1 MANSAHISA
10 YWKKFTVVTSEI
22 NNPSVAWKTI
32 AKEVR
37 QITAEVPGTPAT
49 ELEEEVPAIPATYRL
64 NVYPINLNDKG
75 AKKPDIEIG
84 YKLMDYI
91 GQVYDI
97 IALNGLTIDVSDILL
112 SGYCPPSGRPAMVY
126 KESSNPLPPV
136 VPVGETRWVVTS
148 ASCLLDGNGINTGQ
162 QEVKKKKQ
170 KYNTE
175 TEAWEDVGETTTDI
189 ITNTSACPLPAPDPY
204 RIAHMVGKSYNTLL
218 ATEIS
223 YSSSVIISSNTA
235 SGYNYFYV
243 STPTVFGKP
252 TIKDDMGSDISY
264 QLVSG
269 GSDNK
274 AGYQPNTV
282 WKLSGL
288 FSTAYK
294 TKFYITL

>member
-75 AKKPDIEIG
+75 AKKPDIEVG

-189 ITNTSACPLPAPDPY
+189 ITNTSACPPPAPDPY
-204 RIAHMVGKSYNTLL
+204 RIAVYTGMTWVALSAVELTFSPSMTVKCPT
-218 ATEIS
+218 
-223 YSSSVIISSNTA
+223 V
-235 SGYNYFYV
+235 SGWNYIFL
-243 STPTVFGKP
+243 STPTGRGKP
-252 TIKDDMGSDISY
+252 TIRNAMNIDISN
-264 QLVSG
+264 QFSSV

-274 AGYQPNTV
+274 SGYQPNTV
-282 WKLSGL
+282 WRKDSVH
-288 FSTAYK
+288 STSKVTTYYL
-294 TKFYITL
+294 TM